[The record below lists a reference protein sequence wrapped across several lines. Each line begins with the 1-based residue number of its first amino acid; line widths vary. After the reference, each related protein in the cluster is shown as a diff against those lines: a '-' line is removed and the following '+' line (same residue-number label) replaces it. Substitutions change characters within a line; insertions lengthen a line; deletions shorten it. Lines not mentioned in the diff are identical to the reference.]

1 MLFVT
6 HALLQVGLYTD
17 VMRAMSVACSSTA
30 LKASDAYARKL
41 ALLATS
47 QVVLLHCAS
56 CVRSEAAKRVTATEL
71 GCIFRDLLKQRSY
84 MSVQLAPNDAIEF
97 EKAIEGCKAAQ
108 YFPPVRYTCSSLRVH
123 RFHISTFRLQP
134 AGSWFQCTFV

>member
-1 MLFVT
+1 MSFVT

-71 GCIFRDLLKQRSY
+71 GGIFRDLLKQRSY
-84 MSVQLAPNDAIEF
+84 MSVQLEPNDAKEF
-97 EKAIEGCKAAQ
+97 ENAIEGCKAAQ
-108 YFPPVRYTCSSLRVH
+108 YFPPVRRVCKCLQIWWFG
-123 RFHISTFRLQP
+123 FH
-134 AGSWFQCTFV
+134 V